1 MKVDFTRWF
10 LNDIF

>member
-10 LNDIF
+10 LNGIF